1 MYCITLFSFEP
12 RWYEI
17 PPILYVHGTP
27 KWKDVWYETMASRG
41 VSNLQPAAWD
51 ALFCQN
57 WLLKDTIGSK
67 NGYGSIP
74 INTIFSG
81 MKIHL
86 PAILMFTRGTRFW
99 HTTTCPSS
107 KKPVFSLASIRKRE
121 VLKCISYAS
130 SSNKS
135 APKQGYREIQRGW
148 SCLTPLKDLRTDCHI
163 IWHAWFF
170 QIF

>member
-1 MYCITLFSFEP
+1 MRSAGRSLPIAGCGLCPYRARSRNSQGLTIKAGGLTWFNYPKMAMIYTYMYCITLFSFEP

-81 MKIHL
+81 MMIHL
-86 PAILMFTRGTRFW
+86 PAILFTRGTRFLT
-99 HTTTCPSS
+99 HCQMST
-107 KKPVFSLASIRKRE
+107 FDASTNGK
-121 VLKCISYAS
+121 IS
-130 SSNKS
+130 
-135 APKQGYREIQRGW
+135 Q
-148 SCLTPLKDLRTDCHI
+148 T
-163 IWHAWFF
+163 
-170 QIF
+170 